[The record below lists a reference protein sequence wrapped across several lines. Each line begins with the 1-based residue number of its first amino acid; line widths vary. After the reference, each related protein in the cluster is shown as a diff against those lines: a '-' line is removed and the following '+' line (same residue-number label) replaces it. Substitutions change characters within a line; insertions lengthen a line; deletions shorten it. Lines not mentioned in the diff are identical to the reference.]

1 MTDKGEKLSARLE
14 KVRRNIEN
22 SRRLIAY
29 HKKMLKIYKRKES
42 ELSDRL
48 EKEQLNDLFRTVK
61 DKGCDIEA
69 INSAIN
75 NGEFTAETA
84 DDPDD
89 ISKSD
94 STYHQPSLADI
105 SGKNKEDNK
114 HEV

>member
-1 MTDKGEKLSARLE
+1 MTERQDKLSARLA
-14 KVRRNIEN
+14 KVRKNIED

-29 HKKMLKIYKRKES
+29 HKKMLKIYKRKEK

-48 EKEQLNDLFRTVK
+48 EKEQLGVLFRTVK

-84 DDPDD
+84 DAPGKNV
-89 ISKSD
+89 SPD
-94 STYHQPSLADI
+94 STYHQPTLADI
-105 SGKNKEDNK
+105 SGKKEDNE